1 MQHFFPFASVVDN
14 GRCLLLE
21 KHVERAGTLST
32 EMLVDDLEDIPM
44 VLRDN
49 PQVVAAAAGIPIR
62 VVLLHKVERP
72 VNCHAISACCP
83 HSTCK

>member
-1 MQHFFPFASVVDN
+1 MNN

-21 KHVERAGTLST
+21 KHVERGESLST
-32 EMLVDDLEDIPM
+32 EMLVDELEDIPM

-62 VVLLHKVERP
+62 VVLLHIVERP
-72 VNCHAISACCP
+72 VNCHAIAACCP
-83 HSTCK
+83 HSTCE